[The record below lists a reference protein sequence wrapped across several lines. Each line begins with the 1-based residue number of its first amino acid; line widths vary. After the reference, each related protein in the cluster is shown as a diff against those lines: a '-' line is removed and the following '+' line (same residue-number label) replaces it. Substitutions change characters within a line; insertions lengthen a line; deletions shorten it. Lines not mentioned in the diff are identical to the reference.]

1 MFGFARW
8 RSESSQG
15 ASNNSQ
21 NELTCRA
28 PSGWSIVFWV
38 GLDSP
43 GGRARSGGPIVFW
56 SGPSRT
62 LKSLLLSASL
72 APEGFQC
79 QSEPWR
85 GPRDKKAK
93 CHPQFNLNCGQSK
106 FSIEKKKHV
115 FTCSSRTG
123 SMKTEIRRESQHPN
137 LSDRACSFSSRCLW
151 GSILKASLS
160 GGKGR
165 TKKVRSDRR

>member
-1 MFGFARW
+1 MTHRAPWWANSFFDMSGLARW
-8 RSESSQG
+8 RFESSKG
-15 ASNNSQ
+15 ASNSSQ

-28 PSGWSIVFWV
+28 PSGGSIVFWV

-56 SGPSRT
+56 SDPSRT

-93 CHPQFNLNCGQSK
+93 CHPQFNLNCGQSQ
-106 FSIEKKKHV
+106 FSIERKN
-115 FTCSSRTG
+115 TCLHARHEQGPWKPKSDENRNIRT
-123 SMKTEIRRESQHPN
+123 
-137 LSDRACSFSSRCLW
+137 
-151 GSILKASLS
+151 
-160 GGKGR
+160 
-165 TKKVRSDRR
+165 

>member
-8 RSESSQG
+8 RSESSHG

-106 FSIEKKKHV
+106 FSIEKKKTRVYMLVTNRVHENRNQTRIATSEPERPCMFV
-115 FTCSSRTG
+115 FFPMFVG
-123 SMKTEIRRESQHPN
+123 VDFEGFLKRREGQ
-137 LSDRACSFSSRCLW
+137 D
-151 GSILKASLS
+151 
-160 GGKGR
+160 
-165 TKKVRSDRR
+165 KKVRSDRR